1 MHSIPN
7 KPNFIHNSP
16 SSNLLVCCR
25 GGSAGEYLIWFILL
39 RYVYPKE
46 MLIFFFAFLYFY
58 IRNIVTFSCSFFS
71 LSLLLIP
78 FLSPRPG
85 YVKEFHSIS
94 CLSVSS
100 ISLSLPPRP
109 AFICPATPPFHSR
122 PLLKPRNLVEY
133 TQNCLPTPLHSLPP
147 TSRNSSSRGDV
158 MRRLHVELRWL
169 RICESE

>member
-1 MHSIPN
+1 MHLIPN

-16 SSNLLVCCR
+16 CSNLLVCCR
-25 GGSAGEYLIWFILL
+25 GVAAGEYLIWFILL
-39 RYVYPKE
+39 RYVYAKE

-58 IRNIVTFSCSFFS
+58 IRNIVTFSCSCFS

-100 ISLSLPPRP
+100 LSFSLDDQHLLALLLLRFILVLFSNLETWSSIHKTVYQLHCTHCHQP
-109 AFICPATPPFHSR
+109 AETAAAA
-122 PLLKPRNLVEY
+122 VE
-133 TQNCLPTPLHSLPP
+133 
-147 TSRNSSSRGDV
+147 GK
-158 MRRLHVELRWL
+158 
-169 RICESE
+169 